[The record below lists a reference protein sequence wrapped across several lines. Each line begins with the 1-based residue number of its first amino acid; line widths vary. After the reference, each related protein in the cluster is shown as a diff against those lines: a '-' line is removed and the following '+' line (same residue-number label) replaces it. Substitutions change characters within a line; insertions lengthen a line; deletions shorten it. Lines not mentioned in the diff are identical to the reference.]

1 MHGVQ
6 PGFVRK
12 CLGYGYHE
20 QRKKKKGYRPDQLR
34 SCKVIPALECCQNV
48 ASGEAKQDIT
58 CLAMC

>member
-1 MHGVQ
+1 MVCNLVLYVSAWVMGTMS
-6 PGFVRK
+6 R
-12 CLGYGYHE
+12 E
-20 QRKKKKGYRPDQLR
+20 KKKKGYRPDQLR

>member
-1 MHGVQ
+1 MVCSLVLYVSAWVMGTMS
-6 PGFVRK
+6 R
-12 CLGYGYHE
+12 E
-20 QRKKKKGYRPDQLR
+20 KKKKGYRPDQLR